1 MEEDETRVDGV
12 RRATRKRAGTSISD
26 IDSSLEDRR
35 RRPMTR
41 WTPTDAFSN
50 TVS

>member
-1 MEEDETRVDGV
+1 MEVEDEIDGV
-12 RRATRKRAGTSISD
+12 RRATRKRVGTSISD

-41 WTPTDAFSN
+41 WTPTVAFSN